1 MTIEFVWQ
9 WLSTILLV
17 GGCIWALWRGEAA
30 ERWGAG
36 ILLAAFGLTIVAQIL
51 QPKDIYDGVGIITV
65 DVAGL
70 IAYVLLSLWSRR
82 IWTLFMAAF
91 QLNTVISHFAV
102 YLSSHVDMYTQI
114 TAVGL
119 WGGYA
124 VSLALIAGMWS
135 VERSRRKTKV
145 FTLPPNTLS

>member
-9 WLSTILLV
+9 WLSTILLI
-17 GGCIWALWRGEAA
+17 GGCLWSLWRGETP
-30 ERWGAG
+30 ERWGGG
-36 ILLAAFGLTIVAQIL
+36 ILLVGFGVTVLAQIL
-51 QPKDIYDGVGIITV
+51 QPKDVYDGVSIVMI
-65 DVAGL
+65 DVIGL
-70 IAYVLLSLWSRR
+70 IAYVILSLWSRR

-119 WGGYA
+119 WGGYG
-124 VSLALIAGMWS
+124 VSLVLIAGMWNL
-135 VERSRRKTKV
+135 ERKRRRTAA
-145 FTLPPNTLS
+145 

>member
-1 MTIEFVWQ
+1 MIIHLVWV
-9 WLSTILLV
+9 WLGTILLV
-17 GGCIWALWRGEAA
+17 GGCIWALWRGGAA
-30 ERWGAG
+30 ERWGGG
-36 ILLAAFGLTIVAQIL
+36 ILLASFGMTIVAQIL
-51 QPKDIYDGVGIITV
+51 QPKDIYDGVGIITI

-70 IAYVLLSLWSRR
+70 IAYVMLSLWSRR
-82 IWTLFMAAF
+82 IWTLFIAAF

-124 VSLALIAGMWS
+124 VSLALIAGMWG
-135 VERSRRKTKV
+135 VERERRRCR
-145 FTLPPNTLS
+145 N

>member
-17 GGCIWALWRGEAA
+17 GGCLWALWRGETP
-30 ERWGAG
+30 ERLGG
-36 ILLAAFGLTIVAQIL
+36 GLLLVGFGLTVLAQIL
-51 QPKDIYDGVGIITV
+51 QPEDVYDSIGIIIV
-65 DVAGL
+65 DVGAML
-70 IAYVLLSLWSRR
+70 AFIILSLWSRR
-82 IWTLFMAAF
+82 IWTLFMAGF
-91 QLNTVISHFAV
+91 QLNTVVSHFAV

-124 VSLALIAGMWS
+124 VSLALISGTWS
-135 VERSRRKTKV
+135 VERKRRK
-145 FTLPPNTLS
+145 S

>member
-1 MTIEFVWQ
+1 MAGR
-9 WLSTILLV
+9 
-17 GGCIWALWRGEAA
+17 GGGALG
-30 ERWGAG
+30 GG

-51 QPKDIYDGVGIITV
+51 QPKDIYDGVGIIAV
-65 DVAGL
+65 DAAGL
-70 IAYVLLSLWSRR
+70 IAYVMLSLWSRR
-82 IWTLFMAAF
+82 VWTLFIAAF

-124 VSLALIAGMWS
+124 VSLALITGMWS
-135 VERSRRKTKV
+135 VERERRRQR
-145 FTLPPNTLS
+145 N

>member
-1 MTIEFVWQ
+1 MIIHLVWV
-9 WLSTILLV
+9 WLGTILLV
-17 GGCIWALWRGEAA
+17 GGCIWALWRGETA
-30 ERWGAG
+30 ERWGGG

-51 QPKDIYDGVGIITV
+51 QPKDIYDGVGIITI
-65 DVAGL
+65 DAAGL
-70 IAYVLLSLWSRR
+70 IAYVMLSLWSRR
-82 IWTLFMAAF
+82 IWTLFIAAF

-124 VSLALIAGMWS
+124 VSLALIAGMWG
-135 VERSRRKTKV
+135 VERERRRQR
-145 FTLPPNTLS
+145 N